1 MYYFISVIMISMLPT
16 GEPLLERSVTGPF
29 LSKEDCAIY
38 SNIIY
43 DIARQTEETNIIDSE
58 CREKDKGKAV

>member
-1 MYYFISVIMISMLPT
+1 MLPT

-58 CREKDKGKAV
+58 CRKKDKGKTV